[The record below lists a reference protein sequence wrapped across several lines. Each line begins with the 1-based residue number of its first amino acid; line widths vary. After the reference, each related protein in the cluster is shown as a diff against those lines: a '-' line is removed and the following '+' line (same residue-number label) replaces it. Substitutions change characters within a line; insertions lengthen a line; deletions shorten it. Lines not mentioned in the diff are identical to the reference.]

1 MDFNKF
7 IKINEEQ
14 ELRLKATSFD
24 ESNRYHAVGFIDAFN
39 IILNNNALD
48 RDILLEYLKDISN
61 SPYYT
66 SGINDYAKFI
76 YEKHKKGQV

>member
-14 ELRLKATSFD
+14 ELRLKAISFD
-24 ESNRYHAVGFIDAFN
+24 ESNRCHAIGFIDAFN
-39 IILNNNALD
+39 IILNNNVLD
-48 RDILLEYLKDISN
+48 RDILLEYLKDISK

-76 YEKHKKGQV
+76 YDKHKQIKE